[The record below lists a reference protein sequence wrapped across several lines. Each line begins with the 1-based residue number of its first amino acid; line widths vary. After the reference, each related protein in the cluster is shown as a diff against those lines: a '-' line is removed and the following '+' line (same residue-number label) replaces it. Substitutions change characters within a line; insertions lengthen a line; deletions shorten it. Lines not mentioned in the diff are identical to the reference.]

1 MEQYTL
7 FCRPCKRK
15 TREPTALL
23 RSKGAVYPFPI
34 IWLYYLERNIT
45 VTYIWNHR
53 IMMRIRNHPY
63 RSAIVAGA
71 LFVLL
76 GTSLAITGKSSPA
89 SAKEKSPTIQ
99 NEDGQFIRRVT
110 VMGKGEVSGS
120 PDTAH
125 VNIGVETEDKQAEE
139 AMEENNIRATE
150 IISSLKEIGVEDK
163 DIQTSNFS
171 IHSIHDDKGRKVTG
185 YRVNNIVSV
194 TIRDLEKA
202 GELLDEVVKVG
213 ANNIHGMSFSVE
225 DPSELLEEARAKAME
240 NAKEKA
246 SQLAEGGDTEVGKV
260 LSITEGG
267 GSQVVFD
274 RVDYGLGMGS
284 ARMESAEPRAPV
296 QPGEQTFTAQVQVT
310 FELE

>member
-1 MEQYTL
+1 MV
-7 FCRPCKRK
+7 F
-15 TREPTALL
+15 
-23 RSKGAVYPFPI
+23 I
-34 IWLYYLERNIT
+34 
-45 VTYIWNHR
+45 
-53 IMMRIRNHPY
+53 
-63 RSAIVAGA
+63 
-71 LFVLL
+71 LL
-76 GTSLAITGKSSPA
+76 GMFLSGMGNPLVRAAERTSKS
-89 SAKEKSPTIQ
+89 Q
-99 NEDGQFIRRVT
+99 DGQSNQVVRRVT
-110 VMGKGEVSGS
+110 VMGEGEVSGS

-125 VNIGVETEDKQAEE
+125 VNIGVETEDEQAED

-274 RVDYGLGMGS
+274 RMDYGLGMGG
-284 ARMESAEPRAPV
+284 AAMESAAPRAPV